1 MMLNGLPLSNSIKP
15 DHCQPAAIHFSGP
28 LMLAPGERREYRLE
42 LGILDGADAIDA
54 FRASLPT

>member
-1 MMLNGLPLSNSIKP
+1 LY
-15 DHCQPAAIHFSGP
+15 AIGFEPSTTPFGTTRDLIADGYP